1 MKLESARIIES
12 LRSHKLV
19 DGLTHNFYSYPA
31 RFSPELAKEIIKNF
45 SNSGDWI
52 FDPFMGGGTAIVE
65 ALAAGRYAIG
75 VDINSLAWF
84 VAVSKTTPISSN
96 DIIQLREWGSNLS
109 SAKTEDSPSLEIT
122 ELKQHFPKG
131 FLRSVDTF
139 LESANKLQSQNS
151 KRLARL
157 VMLKIYQSSL
167 NDRNGYP
174 SYKLLR
180 QKLRDELEKMIVGL
194 ERFSESCKESGFS
207 KQEIPSSRKLL
218 NRSSI
223 GIEKDNRVKGLIGR
237 PRLVFTSPP
246 YPGVHVLYNKW
257 QIASR
262 KETFLPYYISGMNDS
277 QSEAYYTFGGRSKT
291 GVVKY
296 FDLVAQSFFSISK
309 VIHPKAIIAQ
319 LVGFSDSRIQLPL
332 YLKAMKEAGYKEVFP
347 LSEEDKRLWR
357 DVPNRK
363 WYTNIGDKWDSSR
376 EVLLFHVLTGR
387 R

>member
-1 MKLESARIIES
+1 LLSQTYFTRKAL
-12 LRSHKLV
+12 LFHL
-19 DGLTHNFYSYPA
+19 
-31 RFSPELAKEIIKNF
+31 
-45 SNSGDWI
+45 I
-52 FDPFMGGGTAIVE
+52 FGEGIA
-65 ALAAGRYAIG
+65 
-75 VDINSLAWF
+75 
-84 VAVSKTTPISSN
+84 
-96 DIIQLREWGSNLS
+96 
-109 SAKTEDSPSLEIT
+109 
-122 ELKQHFPKG
+122 
-131 FLRSVDTF
+131 
-139 LESANKLQSQNS
+139 
-151 KRLARL
+151 
-157 VMLKIYQSSL
+157 
-167 NDRNGYP
+167 
-174 SYKLLR
+174 
-180 QKLRDELEKMIVGL
+180 
-194 ERFSESCKESGFS
+194 
-207 KQEIPSSRKLL
+207 
-218 NRSSI
+218 I

>member
-223 GIEKDNRVKGLIGR
+223 QYHRQLGGR
-237 PRLVFTSPP
+237 NWF
-246 YPGVHVLYNKW
+246 K
-257 QIASR
+257 
-262 KETFLPYYISGMNDS
+262 SGMNHA
-277 QSEAYYTFGGRSKT
+277 QT
-291 GVVKY
+291 GNM
-296 FDLVAQSFFSISK
+296 LEN
-309 VIHPKAIIAQ
+309 
-319 LVGFSDSRIQLPL
+319 LG
-332 YLKAMKEAGYKEVFP
+332 
-347 LSEEDKRLWR
+347 
-357 DVPNRK
+357 
-363 WYTNIGDKWDSSR
+363 
-376 EVLLFHVLTGR
+376 
-387 R
+387 